1 MPGAGGRGLARAA
14 GRGKDQRAKAQ
25 AHGVPGQEGG
35 EPRHTEDPKGSGHR
49 LLDCAGLAGADARPG
64 AEGQVRQGAGGS
76 GSGFQLHMLPA
87 VRGWFKR
94 SLTKHVFKSG
104 TWQLDM
110 VTEMIRGSLGRPLGC
125 VRCAGGCAGSCSH
138 GRQVRPAQIGH
149 PEEAGVGGW
158 GVGQGRAA
166 CRAMPG
172 QGSPAACACRWGLQ
186 GRTAQAGAGKGPKQA
201 AYAVWIP
208 SDPPWTA
215 DGKKI
220 RNRQRRPDAAVWYT
234 PRKDA
239 QIPLVVARLQAGR
252 SSRASLQA
260 NPQTP
265 DSPFPLRRRRRGV
278 TPTASLDAGTCRRP
292 ASMVFGPELAYMGA
306 VWQSRRGSRPQI
318 WLSPR

>member
-110 VTEMIRGSLGRPLGC
+110 VTEMIRGSLGRPLGR

-138 GRQVRPAQIGH
+138 GRQVRPAQVGH

-201 AYAVWIP
+201 AYAVWI
-208 SDPPWTA
+208 DMVAAACRPWNLQFGATGRNVMVLILALTEDLRTA
-215 DGKKI
+215 LRTI
-220 RNRQRRPDAAVWYT
+220 T
-234 PRKDA
+234 S
-239 QIPLVVARLQAGR
+239 AG
-252 SSRASLQA
+252 A
-260 NPQTP
+260 
-265 DSPFPLRRRRRGV
+265 
-278 TPTASLDAGTCRRP
+278 RP
-292 ASMVFGPELAYMGA
+292 AADRPRTDPTGFP
-306 VWQSRRGSRPQI
+306 RRGSHTLSNHATTARQTDSGIAGACHECCGRRKTRAARPTSRGRQG
-318 WLSPR
+318 RTCQERVQN